1 LVPLTASVIYL
12 NSICFNINQI
22 IEAIPISI
30 IVRVPVSQLY
40 VQLNLTHLEAD
51 SPTSKPTRI
60 LEVVRGSHRPFQG

>member
-1 LVPLTASVIYL
+1 MVPLTASVIYL

-30 IVRVPVSQLY
+30 IVRVPLSQLY

-51 SPTSKPTRI
+51 SPTSKPTGI
-60 LEVVRGSHRPFQG
+60 IGEVRGWLRRFRG